1 MLREEPMSSWQD
13 CWCPQPLG
21 CQKHPGS
28 HPTTPEHNL
37 GCSQNPSCSYRG
49 FWNTQGLT
57 CRHSPCGFLLGVFSH
72 LPSNEK
78 VKGGIGG
85 AGQMGANVHG
95 PNLLHKLQLFPVS
108 SLPPLVSYSKLIR
121 QNFTQRAASS
131 LPTASFSSP
140 CPQ

>member
-1 MLREEPMSSWQD
+1 MTGAVFGLRRGKMTRSFFGSQGLTCHPKGCGVLREEPMSSWQD

-37 GCSQNPSCSYRG
+37 GCYQNQSYSYRG
-49 FWNTQGLT
+49 FWYTQGLT
-57 CRHSPCGFLLGVFSH
+57 CRHSPCGFLLGIFSH

-85 AGQMGANVHG
+85 AGQMGANVHE
-95 PNLLHKLQLFPVS
+95 PNLLHKL
-108 SLPPLVSYSKLIR
+108 
-121 QNFTQRAASS
+121 
-131 LPTASFSSP
+131 
-140 CPQ
+140 